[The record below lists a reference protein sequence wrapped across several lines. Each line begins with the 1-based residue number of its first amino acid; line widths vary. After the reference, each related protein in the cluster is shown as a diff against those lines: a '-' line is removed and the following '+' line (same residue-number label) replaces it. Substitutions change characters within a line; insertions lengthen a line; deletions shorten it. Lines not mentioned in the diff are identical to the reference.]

1 MKNKKESV
9 ENAQEKGIVNEI
21 YAEIEK
27 KKREYKERM
36 NLIETIFKI
45 QMKNKQ
51 WKAKREYG
59 ERHRWTKHMMR

>member
-1 MKNKKESV
+1 MENKKESV

-27 KKREYKERM
+27 KKREYEKRM

-45 QMKNKQ
+45 
-51 WKAKREYG
+51 
-59 ERHRWTKHMMR
+59 